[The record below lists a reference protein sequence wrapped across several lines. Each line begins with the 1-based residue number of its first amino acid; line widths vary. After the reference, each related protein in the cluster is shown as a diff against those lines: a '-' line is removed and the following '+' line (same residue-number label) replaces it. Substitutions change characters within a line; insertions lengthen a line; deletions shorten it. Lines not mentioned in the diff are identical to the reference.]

1 MLRHPEAGGR
11 TGDPAGRQ
19 PRGGCQDAGM
29 RLDHVSYAAGP
40 EGLDVTSRRL
50 ADALGV
56 GFVDGGVHPRF
67 GTRNRILP
75 LASGHYLE
83 VVAVLDHPVADKV
96 PFGQAV
102 KARTDRGG
110 GWLGWVVAVDD
121 LTEIESRLGRTAV
134 QGNRRRPDGF
144 ELLWKQI
151 GVKGL
156 INDPQLPFFVCWESD
171 PSHHPAAGAADGVDL
186 VRLEIAGDPYRVTE
200 WLGEPEDH
208 PLDDVEVDWVAPS
221 GTPGVLA
228 AHFSTLSGVVR
239 I

>member
-1 MLRHPEAGGR
+1 
-11 TGDPAGRQ
+11 
-19 PRGGCQDAGM
+19 M

-40 EGLDVTSRRL
+40 EGLDGTSRRL

-56 GFVDGGVHPRF
+56 ELVDGGVHPRF
-67 GTRNRILP
+67 GTRNRVLP

-102 KARTDRGG
+102 KARTDLGG

-121 LTEIESRLGRTAV
+121 LRDVEARLGRSAV
-134 QGNRRRPDGF
+134 QGNRRRPDGY

-171 PSHHPAAGAADGVDL
+171 PSQHPAAGGSDGVDL
-186 VRLEIAGDPYRVTE
+186 VRLEIAGDPQRVAE
-200 WLGEPEDH
+200 WLGEPEEH

-221 GTPGVLA
+221 GAPGVLA
-228 AHFSTLSGVVR
+228 AHFRTPMGVVR
-239 I
+239 L

>member
-1 MLRHPEAGGR
+1 
-11 TGDPAGRQ
+11 
-19 PRGGCQDAGM
+19 M

-40 EGLDVTSRRL
+40 DGLDATSRRV
-50 ADALGV
+50 ADALGC
-56 GFVDGGVHPRF
+56 GLIHGGVHPRF
-67 GTRNRILP
+67 GTRNHVLP
-75 LASGHYLE
+75 LESGHYLE

-102 KARTDRGG
+102 KARTERGG

-121 LTEIESRLGRTAV
+121 LTEVETRLGRSAV

-144 ELLWKQI
+144 ELRWKQI
-151 GVKGL
+151 GVNGL

-171 PSHHPAAGAADGVDL
+171 STQHPAAGVACGVDL
-186 VRLEIAGDPYRVTE
+186 VRLEIAGDPHRVAE

-208 PLDDVEVDWVAPS
+208 PLDDVEVDWVAPT
-221 GTPGVLA
+221 GLPGVLA
-228 AHFSTLSGVVR
+228 AHFQTPSGVVR

>member
-1 MLRHPEAGGR
+1 
-11 TGDPAGRQ
+11 
-19 PRGGCQDAGM
+19 M

-40 EGLDVTSRRL
+40 DGLDATSRRV
-50 ADALGV
+50 ADALGC
-56 GFVDGGVHPRF
+56 GLVDGGVHPRF
-67 GTRNRILP
+67 GTRNHVLP
-75 LASGHYLE
+75 LESGHYLE

-102 KARTDRGG
+102 KARTEHGG

-121 LTEIESRLGRTAV
+121 LTEVETRLGRSAV

-144 ELLWKQI
+144 ELRWKQI
-151 GVKGL
+151 GVNGL

-171 PSHHPAAGAADGVDL
+171 STQHPAAGVACKVDL
-186 VRLEIAGDPYRVTE
+186 VRLEIAGDPHRVAE

-208 PLDDVEVDWVAPS
+208 PLDDVEVDWVAPT
-221 GTPGVLA
+221 GLPGVLA
-228 AHFSTLSGVVR
+228 AHFQTPSGVVR

>member
-1 MLRHPEAGGR
+1 
-11 TGDPAGRQ
+11 
-19 PRGGCQDAGM
+19 M

-40 EGLDVTSRRL
+40 DGLDATSRRL

-56 GFVDGGVHPRF
+56 QLVDGGVHPRF
-67 GTRNRILP
+67 GTRNHVLP
-75 LASGHYLE
+75 LDSGHYLE

-102 KARTDRGG
+102 KARTNRGG

-121 LTEIESRLGRTAV
+121 LTAIEARLGRPAV
-134 QGNRRRPDGF
+134 QGNRKRPDGF
-144 ELLWKQI
+144 ELFWKQI

-171 PSHHPAAGAADGVDL
+171 PQHHPAAGAGDGVDL
-186 VRLEIAGDPYRVTE
+186 VRLEIAGDPHRVAE

-228 AHFSTLSGVVR
+228 AHFRTPLGVVR